1 MIGILRQKVRRI
13 LARKL
18 QVPEIPLSLE
28 RLQSQGFNPTLIFD
42 VGAYRGD
49 FARECLRVWP
59 SVEIACFEPLPH
71 RLPDLRELQQESAQK
86 ISVYPC
92 LLGASDQS
100 EVVFHQVETASS
112 VLVER
117 ENRNH
122 PTAIYPM
129 KTIDMLITEEFL
141 GRTPDFLKLDVQ
153 GYELE
158 VLKGADHAL
167 AKIQVV
173 LAEVNLLD
181 IHENVPLLAELVAWL
196 NDQNFVAFDICGL
209 TRRPL
214 DKALWQA
221 DMVFIQRDSFLRSD
235 KRWG

>member
-1 MIGILRQKVRRI
+1 MIGTLRHKIRHI

-28 RLQSQGFNPTLIFD
+28 RLKSKGFNPTLIFD

-71 RLPDLRELQQESAQK
+71 RLPDLMELQQESAQK
-86 ISVYPC
+86 ISINPY
-92 LLGASDQS
+92 LLGASDRS
-100 EVVFHQVETASS
+100 DVVFHQVETASS
-112 VLVER
+112 VLAER
-117 ENRNH
+117 ENKNH
-122 PTAIYPM
+122 PTAVYPM
-129 KTIDMLITEEFL
+129 KTIDTVIAEEFL

-158 VLKGADHAL
+158 VLKGADCAL
-167 AKIQVV
+167 AEMQLV

-196 NDQNFVAFDICGL
+196 NERDFVAFDICGL
-209 TRRPL
+209 TRRPI

-221 DMVFIQRDSFLRSD
+221 DMVFTHRDSPLRSD